1 MACETLSG
9 FVLAVL
15 KMAAACVSVVFRC
28 FEFII
33 TQFMTLLITLVSIIW
48 KIASFVFV
56 LSWHIIVETL
66 GHVFN
71 FFVSI
76 PTLVSHVTIRS
87 YETLVQLGQL
97 GQLAFETL
105 SGFVLAVFK
114 MAATCV
120 SVVFHCFEFIITQF
134 MTLLITLVS
143 IIWKIASFVFVL
155 SWHIIVETLGHVF
168 NFFVSIPTL
177 VSHVT
182 IRSYE
187 TLVQLG
193 QLGQLAFETLG
204 GFVLAVF
211 KMAATCVSVVFHCF
225 EFIITQ
231 FMTLLIT
238 LVSIVWK
245 IASFVFVLSWH
256 IIVETL
262 GHVFNFF
269 VSIPTLV
276 SHVTIRSYETLVQLG
291 QLGQLAFETLS
302 GFVLAVFKMAATCV
316 SVIFHCFEFII
327 TQFMTLLI
335 TLVSIIWKIAS
346 FVFVL
351 SWHII
356 VETLGHVF
364 NFFVSIPTLV
374 SHVTIRS
381 YETLVQLGQLGQL
394 AFETLSGFVLAV
406 FKMAATCVS
415 VIFHCFEFIITQFM
429 TLLITLVS
437 IIWKIASFVFVL
449 SWHIIVETLGHVFN
463 FFVSIPTLV
472 SHVTIRSYETL
483 VQLGQLGQLAF
494 ETLSVYVLA
503 VFKMAATCV
512 SVVFHCFEF
521 IITQLMTLLITLVS
535 IIWKI
540 ASFVFILSLHIT
552 VKTVETFVSLVVGI
566 SEELNTITVIFC
578 TVSIVIVSLLLMKS
592 VSFRKIYRH
601 LAHKFQELTRN
612 AEKAVEKELYITK
625 KLLDEERATKR
636 CTVCLDNRRTMCVR
650 PCRHYCLCE
659 ICEKKLTTRKCPIC
673 NNPIEDVEKIYD
685 V

>member
-15 KMAAACVSVVFRC
+15 KMAAACVIRC

-48 KIASFVFV
+48 KIVSFVFI
-56 LSWHIIVETL
+56 LSWHVTLKIVETP
-66 GHVFN
+66 GVVFN

-155 SWHIIVETLGHVF
+155 SWHITLKIVETLGHVF

-182 IRSYE
+182 I
-187 TLVQLG
+187 
-193 QLGQLAFETLG
+193 
-204 GFVLAVF
+204 
-211 KMAATCVSVVFHCF
+211 C
-225 EFIITQ
+225 
-231 FMTLLIT
+231 
-238 LVSIVWK
+238 
-245 IASFVFVLSWH
+245 
-256 IIVETL
+256 
-262 GHVFNFF
+262 
-269 VSIPTLV
+269 
-276 SHVTIRSYETLVQLG
+276 SYETLVQLG

-316 SVIFHCFEFII
+316 SVVFHCFEFII
-327 TQFMTLLI
+327 TQF
-335 TLVSIIWKIAS
+335 
-346 FVFVL
+346 
-351 SWHII
+351 
-356 VETLGHVF
+356 
-364 NFFVSIPTLV
+364 
-374 SHVTIRS
+374 
-381 YETLVQLGQLGQL
+381 
-394 AFETLSGFVLAV
+394 
-406 FKMAATCVS
+406 
-415 VIFHCFEFIITQFM
+415 
-429 TLLITLVS
+429 
-437 IIWKIASFVFVL
+437 
-449 SWHIIVETLGHVFN
+449 
-463 FFVSIPTLV
+463 
-472 SHVTIRSYETL
+472 
-483 VQLGQLGQLAF
+483 
-494 ETLSVYVLA
+494 
-503 VFKMAATCV
+503 
-512 SVVFHCFEF
+512 
-521 IITQLMTLLITLVS
+521 MTLLITLVS

-592 VSFRKIYRH
+592 VPFRKIYRH

-612 AEKAVEKELYITK
+612 AEKVVGRDLYTMK
-625 KLLDEERATKR
+625 KLLDEEKATKL

-650 PCRHYCLCE
+650 PCKHYCLCE
-659 ICEKKLTTRKCPIC
+659 ICEKKLITRKCPITGLTL
-673 NNPIEDVEKIYD
+673 
-685 V
+685 